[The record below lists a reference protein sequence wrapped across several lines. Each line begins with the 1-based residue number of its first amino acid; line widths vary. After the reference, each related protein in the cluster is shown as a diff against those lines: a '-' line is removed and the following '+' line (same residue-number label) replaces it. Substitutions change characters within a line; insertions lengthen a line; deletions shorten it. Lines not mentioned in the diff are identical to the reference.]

1 MPGKK
6 TRTCRP
12 KNFPI
17 PIGDEEDQLVCGVLN
32 ELHKKRGKKTKTNS
46 KDWVCDDNEVGAM

>member
-32 ELHKKRGKKTKTNS
+32 EPHKKKGKKNQNKFERL
-46 KDWVCDDNEVGAM
+46 DLR